1 MTHQGNGEKSSSTA
15 GFVTFFRACSNK
27 ERDARFRGP
36 DYLAQMFHTGAEKY
50 LLRLSLLLLP
60 LMKRRVPGTYGWV
73 VARTFF
79 FDEVFG
85 KTAEDEIAQIV
96 IMGAGFD
103 TRAYR
108 FQDSLGDTVVY
119 ELDLPEIQRI
129 KVERLKDMQIT
140 HPGNIRYVPID
151 FTKDVLFEK
160 LEEAGYSSSERSL
173 FLWEGVTEYL
183 TDAAVDST
191 MRSIRDN
198 APPGSFLAFSYIYR
212 SVVDGTREYYGTKK
226 ILKTVAGTGEL
237 YRFGIPEGE
246 IETFLSDRGYRL
258 VRHLTAEDLEGTYLT
273 DDEGRLHERI
283 CGHNCVA
290 LSQVAP

>member
-36 DYLAQMFHTGAEKY
+36 DYLAKMFHTGVEKY
-50 LLRLSLLLLP
+50 LLRLSFLLLP
-60 LMKRRVPGTYGWV
+60 LMKRRVPGTYEWV
-73 VARTFF
+73 AARTFF
-79 FDEVFG
+79 FDEVFE
-85 KTAEDEIAQIV
+85 KAAEDKMAQIV

-108 FQDSLGDTVVY
+108 FHDSLGDSVVY
-119 ELDLPEIQRI
+119 ELDLPQIQSI
-129 KVERLKDMQIT
+129 KVKRLKNGKTPI
-140 HPGNIRYVPID
+140 PENVRYVPID

-198 APPGSFLAFSYIYR
+198 SPSGSLLAFSYIYR
-212 SVVDGTREYYGTKK
+212 SVVDGTKEYYGTKQ
-226 ILKTVAGTGEL
+226 IVKTVAGTGES
-237 YRFGIPEGE
+237 YRYGIPEGE
-246 IETFLSDRGYRL
+246 IETFLSNRGYRL

-273 DDEGRLHERI
+273 GEDGRLYGRI

-290 LSQVAP
+290 LSTVAP

>member
-15 GFVTFFRACSNK
+15 GFVTYFRACSHK

-36 DYLAQMFHTGAEKY
+36 DYLAQMFHAGAEKY
-50 LLRLSLLLLP
+50 LLRLSFLLLP
-60 LMKRRVPGTYGWV
+60 FMKRRVPGTYGWV
-73 VARTFF
+73 AARTFF

-85 KTAEDEIAQIV
+85 EAAEDEISQIV

-119 ELDLPEIQRI
+119 ELDLPEIQSI
-129 KVERLKDMQIT
+129 KVERLKNMQIT

-226 ILKTVAGTGEL
+226 ILKTVAGTGEP

-258 VRHLTAEDLEGTYLT
+258 VRHLTAEDLEGKYLT

>member
-1 MTHQGNGEKSSSTA
+1 MTQQGNGEKSSSTA
-15 GFVTFFRACSNK
+15 GFVTYFRACSNK

-36 DYLAQMFHTGAEKY
+36 DYLAQMFHTGGEKY
-50 LLRLSLLLLP
+50 LLRLSFLLLP
-60 LMKRRVPGTYGWV
+60 LMKRMVPGTYGWV
-73 VARTFF
+73 AARTFF
-79 FDEVFG
+79 FDEVFE
-85 KTAEDEIAQIV
+85 KAAEDKIAQIV

-108 FQDSLGDTVVY
+108 FHDSLDNTVVY
-119 ELDLPEIQRI
+119 ELDLPEIQSI
-129 KVERLKDMQIT
+129 KVKRLKNEQVT
-140 HPGNIRYVPID
+140 LPENIRYVPID

-160 LEEAGYSSSERSL
+160 LEEAGYSSLERSL

-198 APPGSFLAFSYIYR
+198 TPSGSLLAFSYIYR
-212 SVVDGTREYYGTKK
+212 SVVDGTKEYYGTKQ
-226 ILKTVAGTGEL
+226 IVKTVARTGEL
-237 YRFGIPEGE
+237 YRYGIPEGE